1 MNFNLSYSVKP
12 YEEEEV
18 DETKD
23 EEDDQSDDGFQVN
36 EADEDEDNMVNVMW
50 LAVLMLDLW
59 CVGYHY
65 KIITKCEE
73 CEEKKMSQW
82 VYNLFK

>member
-1 MNFNLSYSVKP
+1 MNFDLSYSVKP

-50 LAVLMLDLW
+50 LAVLMLDFW

-65 KIITKCEE
+65 EIITKCEE
-73 CEEKKMSQW
+73 CEEKKCS
-82 VYNLFK
+82 